1 MAAQARPVARKEKF
15 DYAGEGALVEDE
27 GVRSACVKAATDL
40 EVFFLSRQGLQECMS
55 AHPSIKT
62 IFANQKAKQ
71 ELENKVTRTIVA
83 GIWVAFFRECPQSAT
98 SPLRTGD
105 GAAAEGD
112 GVPADHLLR
121 AGVHGE

>member
-1 MAAQARPVARKEKF
+1 MARKEKF

-40 EVFFLSRQGLQECMS
+40 EVFFLSRQGLQECMA

-71 ELENKVTRTIVA
+71 ELENKVTRIIVA
-83 GIWVAFFRECPQSAT
+83 GIWVAFFRECQHDHCCRLGCILPRVTAISNHT
-98 SPLRTGD
+98 T
-105 GAAAEGD
+105 
-112 GVPADHLLR
+112 VADR
-121 AGVHGE
+121 RRSSSGRRRSSC

>member
-1 MAAQARPVARKEKF
+1 MARKEKF

-71 ELENKVTRTIVA
+71 ELENKVTRTVVSASGLHSSESASTIIAVV
-83 GIWVAFFRECPQSAT
+83 WVAFFPE
-98 SPLRTGD
+98 
-105 GAAAEGD
+105 
-112 GVPADHLLR
+112 
-121 AGVHGE
+121 